1 MKYMLIHYDYIL
13 VRLVWPN
20 TEELL
25 SWPFMCDA
33 KPDSLSACQ
42 SWAKAWQTEC
52 TLSPHNEAES
62 KPGPK
67 VCFRCSDWCNGIGW
81 TTIEHGR
88 KCMKI
93 CIGKLT
99 GKAFWILGKLRWW
112 SNRAWW
118 GYPHAP
124 IKDARAVMAIF
135 FANTNLCFFPNID
148 IPPPPIPPGPRS
160 HNGRRVC

>member
-20 TEELL
+20 TEELI

-99 GKAFWILGKLRWW
+99 GKAFWILGKLRW
-112 SNRAWW
+112 RPPEHGGDIHMHPLRTRERWW
-118 GYPHAP
+118 LFSLLIP
-124 IKDARAVMAIF
+124 ICVFCQIS
-135 FANTNLCFFPNID
+135 TS
-148 IPPPPIPPGPRS
+148 PPPPLWPS
-160 HNGRRVC
+160 LS